1 MGASYQSVEM
11 KAKMLEKEKE
21 KEKEYLKYKKVVE
34 FNELMNK
41 IIKKH
46 KNEKKYNL
54 NIIYYDEHLRD
65 EEENSD
71 NCSFI
76 EMNIN
81 GTFYGC
87 HNFKLFK
94 LVCEKIKNN
103 QKQFILISSGSAAKK
118 IYDYCSNIKE
128 IREYFIYCWL
138 KDKYMPL
145 MDQYP
150 KLKGIYNVFSEL
162 KEKLYDI
169 NEIKMDNIQSSNLIM
184 FEDYSRIYIKLH
196 YEFIRKYSLY
206 KILKSKNLNETE
218 FYASLQKNIHIF

>member
-11 KAKMLEKEKE
+11 KAKAMYEKEKE
-21 KEKEYLKYKKVVE
+21 KQYLKYKKE
-34 FNELMNK
+34 KEILELADK
-41 IIKKH
+41 IIKKQ

-54 NIIYYDEHLRD
+54 NIIYYDEHLKD
-65 EEENSD
+65 EEENAD

-118 IYDYCSNIKE
+118 IYDYCSNVKE

-138 KDKYMPL
+138 KDKYIPL
-145 MDQYP
+145 MNQYP
-150 KLKGIYNVFSEL
+150 KLKGVFNVFSQL
-162 KEKLYDI
+162 KEKLYGI
-169 NEIKMDNIQSSNLIM
+169 NEIKMDNIQSSNLIS

>member
-34 FNELMNK
+34 ISELMNK

-118 IYDYCSNIKE
+118 IYDYCSNINE

-150 KLKGIYNVFSEL
+150 KLRGVYNDFSEL

-184 FEDYSRIYIKLH
+184 FED
-196 YEFIRKYSLY
+196 
-206 KILKSKNLNETE
+206 
-218 FYASLQKNIHIF
+218 